1 MSRTTAKERAATLL
15 RRSNKEAALRAI
27 QKRREI
33 AEAEVIEAA
42 AVQAEIERLAN
53 EREVAWQHR
62 TPWQRFTDWVKG
74 TN

>member
-1 MSRTTAKERAATLL
+1 ML
-15 RRSNKEAALRAI
+15 RRTNKEAALRAI
-27 QKRREI
+27 QTQREA

-53 EREVAWQHR
+53 ELREVAWQRR